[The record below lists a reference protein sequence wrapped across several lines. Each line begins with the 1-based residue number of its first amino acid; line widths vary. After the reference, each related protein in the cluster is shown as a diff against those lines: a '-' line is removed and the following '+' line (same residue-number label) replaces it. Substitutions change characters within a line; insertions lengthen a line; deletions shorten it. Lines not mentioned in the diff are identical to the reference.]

1 VTLLSPGRIAI
12 GSFQSWDV
20 ARRVLNELIQ
30 TGIAEESI
38 ILLGLS
44 TVFLSRPADNIPVPV
59 VVELPA
65 FELGEP
71 VCCTTRSVAAKMA
84 ARKNGGGST
93 LERSL
98 GCCLLPR
105 QSERVATYVKQR
117 RIVMGI
123 LMSKGED
130 ERRACLT
137 LLSSSSTPVEIHDL
151 VSGSR

>member
-1 VTLLSPGRIAI
+1 MLLLSPGRIAI

-20 ARRVLNELIQ
+20 VHGVLNELIQ
-30 TGIAEESI
+30 TGIAEERI

-44 TVFLSRPADNIPVPV
+44 TLFLSRPADGIPMPD

-71 VCCTTRSVAAKMA
+71 VCCTARSVAAKIG
-84 ARKNGGGST
+84 ARKNGGGLT

-105 QSERVATYVKQR
+105 QSERVATYVKQGK
-117 RIVMGI
+117 IVMGI
-123 LMSKGED
+123 LLSNGEN
-130 ERRACLT
+130 ERRACALC
-137 LLSSSSTPVEIHDL
+137 SPVAQPRL
-151 VSGSR
+151 RYMTW